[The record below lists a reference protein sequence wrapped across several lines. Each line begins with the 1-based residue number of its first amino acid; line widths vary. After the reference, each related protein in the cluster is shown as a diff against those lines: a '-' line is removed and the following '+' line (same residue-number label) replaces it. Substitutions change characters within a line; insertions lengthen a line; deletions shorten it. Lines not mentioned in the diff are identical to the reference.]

1 MNKWLI
7 SLGIL
12 ASGAA
17 WGQAYPNKVVR
28 LVNPYAAGGP
38 TEAVAREL
46 ANGLSQEFGQQV
58 IVDSRPGGGTVIGAD
73 MVAKSTP
80 DGYTLLAATVA
91 PLIVQPAI
99 NNTLPYNAAKDFIPV
114 GLYATIPNLIA
125 VYPGTP
131 IKSLK
136 ELIDY
141 ARANPGKL
149 NYASAG
155 TGSGPHLGGEL
166 FKSMTNTQITH
177 VPYKGAAPAVVDV
190 IAGQVEVSFVNITPQ
205 VQHVKAGK
213 LRALAIAGERRSA
226 LLPDVPTATE
236 AGVAG
241 YIAESWNGVVAP
253 SATPRAVVDTLS
265 NTMKKVMAKPEVK
278 AKMLAM
284 GAEVTPMGPEEFAA
298 YLKADEVRLVP
309 IIKKLDMKLN

>member
-1 MNKWLI
+1 M
-7 SLGIL
+7 GVL
-12 ASGAA
+12 ASQSA

-73 MVAKSTP
+73 MVAKSAP

-99 NNTLPYNAAKDFIPV
+99 NNTLPYNAAKDFTPV

-226 LLPDVPTATE
+226 LDTAK
-236 AGVAG
+236 A
-241 YIAESWNGVVAP
+241 
-253 SATPRAVVDTLS
+253 L
-265 NTMKKVMAKPEVK
+265 TMPFSM
-278 AKMLAM
+278 
-284 GAEVTPMGPEEFAA
+284 
-298 YLKADEVRLVP
+298 
-309 IIKKLDMKLN
+309 

>member
-7 SLGIL
+7 LLGIFT
-12 ASGAA
+12 SHAA

-73 MVAKSTP
+73 MVAKSVP

-99 NNTLPYNAAKDFIPV
+99 NNTLPYNAARDFIPV

-125 VYPGTP
+125 VFPGTP
-131 IKSLK
+131 VKSLK

-166 FKSMTNTQITH
+166 FKAMTGTQITH

-236 AGVAG
+236 AGVPG

-265 NTMKKVMAKPEVK
+265 NMMKKVMAKPEVR

-298 YLKADEVRLVP
+298 YLKADEVRLLP
-309 IIKKLDMKLN
+309 IIRKLDMKLN

>member
-73 MVAKSTP
+73 MVAKSAP

-213 LRALAIAGERRSA
+213 LRALVIAGERRSA

>member
-7 SLGIL
+7 LLGIFT
-12 ASGAA
+12 SHAA

-73 MVAKSTP
+73 MVAKSAP

-99 NNTLPYNAAKDFIPV
+99 NNTLPYNATRDFVPV

-125 VYPGTP
+125 VFPGTP
-131 IKSLK
+131 VKSLK

-166 FKSMTNTQITH
+166 FKAMTGTQITH

-236 AGVAG
+236 AGVPG

-253 SATPRAVVDTLS
+253 SATPRAVVEVLS
-265 NTMKKVMAKPEVK
+265 ATMRKVMAKPEVR

-298 YLKADEVRLVP
+298 YLKADEVRLLP
-309 IIKKLDMKLN
+309 IIRKLDMKLN